1 MNKVSIF
8 DTTLRDGEQSPGCTM
23 SLNEKIEMALQLE
36 RLGVDV
42 IEAGFAASSDE
53 DFHAVKTIASAL
65 EHCTVASLC
74 RAVKS
79 DIDRS
84 AEALKGAR
92 ARTRCHVFLA
102 TSDIHMKYKLK
113 MTREQV
119 LDKTREM
126 VAYAVPL
133 FDEVQFS
140 AEDATRSDR
149 AFLIQVAQAAAA
161 AGATIINLPDTVGY
175 TSPGEMMEL
184 VRAVKNA
191 LPEGICIATHCHDDL
206 GMGVANSLAAVKA
219 GATQVEC
226 TINGIGE
233 RAGSAALEEIVMAL
247 KVRQDYYGAQ
257 VDTNTQQLYRTSKL
271 LSTIIGVPV
280 PPNKA
285 IVGRNAFAHESGIHQ
300 HGVLAERSTYEIM
313 RPEDIGISLNSMVLG
328 KHSGRHAFEDRLNIL
343 GHHLTKEQLDIAFAE
358 FKKLAEKKKT
368 VNDRDIEALVRQW
381 GREEKETY
389 KLEGFVVNSGSYI
402 SSTACVRVN
411 KEGTVI
417 EKVSMGQGPI
427 DAAFKAIDRITKLG
441 VKLEAYTINAV
452 TEGEDAL
459 GEVVVK
465 LHKDGET
472 YTGRGLSTDIFESS
486 IKAYLNGINKI
497 VG

>member
-23 SLNEKIEMALQLE
+23 SLNEKIEMAQQLE

-42 IEAGFAASSDE
+42 IEAGFAASSED
-53 DFHAVKTIASAL
+53 DFHAVKNIAACL
-65 EHCTVASLC
+65 QHCTVASLS

-79 DIDRS
+79 DIDLS
-84 AEALKGAR
+84 AEALKESS
-92 ARTRCHVFLA
+92 ARTRCHVFIA
-102 TSDIHMKYKLK
+102 TSDIHLKYKLK
-113 MTREQV
+113 MTRQQV
-119 LDKTREM
+119 LDKTKEM

-149 AFLIQVAQAAAA
+149 DFLIEVAKAAVN
-161 AGATIINLPDTVGY
+161 AGAAIINIPDTVGY
-175 TSPGEMMEL
+175 STPGEMLEL
-184 VRAVKNA
+184 IRAVKEA
-191 LPEGICIATHCHDDL
+191 LPDRVTIAAHCHDDL
-206 GMGVANSLAAVKA
+206 GMAVANSLAAVKG
-219 GATQVEC
+219 GATQIEC
-226 TINGIGE
+226 TVNGIGE
-233 RAGSAALEEIVMAL
+233 RAGNAALEEVVMGL
-247 KVRQDYYGAQ
+247 KTRCDYYGAQ
-257 VDTNTQQLYRTSKL
+257 LSIVTQQLYHTSKM

-285 IVGRNAFAHESGIHQ
+285 VVGRNAFAHESGIHQ
-300 HGVLAERSTYEIM
+300 HGVLAERTTYEIM
-313 RPEDIGISLNSMVLG
+313 RPEDVGISLGTMVLG

-343 GHHLTKEQLDIAFAE
+343 GHHLTKEQLDIAFQE

-368 VNDRDIEALVRQW
+368 VNDKDIEALVRQW
-381 GREEKETY
+381 NREEKETY
-389 KLEGFVVNSGSYI
+389 RLEGFVVNSGSYI
-402 SSTACVRVN
+402 SSTACVRIN
-411 KEGTVI
+411 KDGTII
-417 EKVSMGQGPI
+417 EKVSMGQGPV

-465 LHKDGET
+465 LQKNGEI

-486 IKAYLNGINKI
+486 IKAYLNGINKM